1 MVSVSSDPGFAV
13 ATPTSAVVPGATS
26 PVTGKNF
33 LPEGIA
39 AGVLMT
45 IGTSLLV
52 SVRRHRR
59 A

>member
-1 MVSVSSDPGFAV
+1 
-13 ATPTSAVVPGATS
+13 VPAATS

-45 IGTSLLV
+45 VGTSVLV
-52 SVRRHRR
+52 SSRRRHR

>member
-1 MVSVSSDPGFAV
+1 
-13 ATPTSAVVPGATS
+13 
-26 PVTGKNF
+26 VTGKNF